1 MKRIILIL
9 LFFGITANAQNI
21 FKNEF
26 EQLIATRTSTMNMVD
41 PHVFLLLLQI
51 VCTDITSEL
60 NSEFNNS
67 LTQDSDGDGSIDL
80 NQITRLTT
88 DQPDY
93 LTSRTLNASMWDAD
107 CPIPL
112 HSAACQPRTGTTPI
126 ITTTTFSQDSTCL
139 APLANT
145 TSGYIP
151 EPNTVDFPC
160 YATEPE
166 DFDMN
171 IFGSSITLSGYQQ
184 SLKYDGGLL
193 LSDGLS
199 RGFIS
204 ETDAENFIIPPT
216 TPIIGGMTLASL
228 LPGGMG
234 NCSANDDRD
243 LGPDGITQGW
253 WLYFNITSEL
263 VEFEIPNN

>member
-1 MKRIILIL
+1 
-9 LFFGITANAQNI
+9 
-21 FKNEF
+21 
-26 EQLIATRTSTMNMVD
+26 
-41 PHVFLLLLQI
+41 
-51 VCTDITSEL
+51 
-60 NSEFNNS
+60 
-67 LTQDSDGDGSIDL
+67 
-80 NQITRLTT
+80 
-88 DQPDY
+88 
-93 LTSRTLNASMWDAD
+93 
-107 CPIPL
+107 
-112 HSAACQPRTGTTPI
+112 
-126 ITTTTFSQDSTCL
+126 
-139 APLANT
+139 
-145 TSGYIP
+145 
-151 EPNTVDFPC
+151 
-160 YATEPE
+160 
-166 DFDMN
+166 MN

-216 TPIIGGMTLASL
+216 TPIIGGMTLAFL

-263 VEFEIPNN
+263 VEYEIPNN